1 MPLIANGLLWCIT
14 TCVDSAVDS
23 LTSDIHS
30 MMDDC
35 FPFKTV
41 RMSSRDPA
49 WITPLVKVLLKKRN
63 KLQIKNPD
71 SANEISKRIA
81 QQIKENRKALTTH
94 KTGSGMW
101 WKNVDKLS
109 NRKDRTNFNYEQS
122 FIHNL
127 NNYFGELCHDKEYI
141 GPSPL
146 HITDD
151 MKNMLPQLT
160 LSQVFYALS
169 NIKRTA
175 TGPDLIPYWIW
186 KDHAEVFA
194 PVILEI

>member
-1 MPLIANGLLWCIT
+1 
-14 TCVDSAVDS
+14 
-23 LTSDIHS
+23 
-30 MMDDC
+30 
-35 FPFKTV
+35 
-41 RMSSRDPA
+41 MSSRDPA

-127 NNYFGELCHDKEYI
+127 NNYFGELLMTRNTLPPVLYI
-141 GPSPL
+141 L
-146 HITDD
+146 LMT
-151 MKNMLPQLT
+151 
-160 LSQVFYALS
+160 
-169 NIKRTA
+169 
-175 TGPDLIPYWIW
+175 
-186 KDHAEVFA
+186 
-194 PVILEI
+194 